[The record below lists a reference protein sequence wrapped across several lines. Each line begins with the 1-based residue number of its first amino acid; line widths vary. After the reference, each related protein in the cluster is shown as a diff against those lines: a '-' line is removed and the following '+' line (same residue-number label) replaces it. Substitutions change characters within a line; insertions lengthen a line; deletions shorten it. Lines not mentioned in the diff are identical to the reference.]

1 MNLGKGGMGER
12 ERTKGKVN
20 WGIQWLSFGSE
31 NESSFRWLE
40 FKAQQA
46 IEGSHRAD
54 TVGLL

>member
-1 MNLGKGGMGER
+1 MGER
-12 ERTKGKVN
+12 ERTKGKGN